1 MSDTA
6 SSRRPIEPSSVTHAP
21 NGSSIGSSATDRAVV
36 RQSEDDQQTIITHR
50 PPLAAPATGNDVQ
63 AELTKLA
70 VGDRLGH
77 FELIAYVGGGGMG
90 RVFRALD
97 TQLSRTVALKVL
109 PHDQVA
115 DSETLL
121 RFRNEGRSAARL
133 DHENIARV
141 QYVGEDRG
149 LPYIVFEYVEGIDIR
164 KLVERN
170 GPLPLGEAVSYTLQV
185 ADALS
190 HAADCGV
197 VHRDIKPSNVLV
209 TPEGRVKV
217 IDMGLARLQQGDEA
231 ATDLTASGV
240 TLGTFDYI
248 SPEQARDPRA
258 VDVRSDI
265 YSLGCTFFYMLT
277 GRPPFPEGTVLQKL
291 LQHQGDEPP
300 SVRQFRPGLP
310 EDVSVVLRKML
321 AKDRGRR
328 YQDPL
333 ELVEHL
339 VALAQR
345 VGLRPVGPG
354 RRVWMAPPERN
365 VTFLQR
371 HLPWIAP
378 IAALVLIVVALDY
391 LWSSSA
397 REDNQLP
404 PSLIGQNEEFV
415 PKLPVPEDVMP
426 IKDKETGS
434 DEPARM
440 PPLPTPTEAAP
451 KPPTSEPPVA
461 AEGTAQKQNGSST
474 DSRADVPA
482 ESPMPTEPA
491 DAPPASKP
499 VPAEPAGPNPLVGRA
514 ADQAGAALR
523 VEGEQGGISAAES
536 ISSGMR
542 VAALDN
548 QGRGE
553 LTAAAGLP
561 SGSSEKGPATEPPP
575 KRSGVLAVSAD
586 GSGAH
591 EFASLGAA
599 ISAAV
604 SGDVIELRYNGRR
617 EEKPIALDK
626 SRITVRAGEGF
637 RPIVVFRPVEP
648 DPVKCP
654 RGMFV
659 LTGSRLTMV
668 NVALE
673 LDVPR
678 GVPAQRWS
686 LFETGQAEK
695 LRLEQ
700 CSLTIR
706 NASEPLSSYHQDV
719 AFFRFRA
726 APAADVVMRD
736 EPSSAEQPIRL
747 ELVDCIARGEAVFV
761 RLEHLQP
768 LDLSWEN
775 GLLITGER
783 FLWLT
788 GNGRVPQSGESIQID
803 LQHLTAI
810 TRGGFCRLATGQ
822 FAARP
827 LPARMSCADSILT
840 AAAGS
845 PLIEQEGGQSKDEF
859 FAQIAWSGDR
869 NFYQGFDPFW
879 RISYLNSKTPP
890 EQIKFDAWRSHWG
903 PERENLPSQGLIE
916 WQRVPDPA
924 KPLCEHAAA
933 DYALGVGTPDN
944 PAAGAAS
951 DGRDIGALFDRLP
964 QLPPAPT
971 KTEPP
976 TPPEPGKG

>member
-6 SSRRPIEPSSVTHAP
+6 SSSRPIESSSVARAP
-21 NGSSIGSSATDRAVV
+21 NGSSVGSSATDRAAIAQPV
-36 RQSEDDQQTIITHR
+36 DDQRTIITNR
-50 PPLAAPATGNDVQ
+50 PPVAAPASGDDVR
-63 AELTKLA
+63 ADLVKLSI
-70 VGDRLGH
+70 GDRLGH
-77 FELIAYVGGGGMG
+77 FELVEYVGGGGMG

-115 DSETLL
+115 DTETLL

-141 QYVGEDRG
+141 QYVGEDNG

-164 KLVERN
+164 RLIDRN

-185 ADALS
+185 ADALA

-248 SPEQARDPRA
+248 SPEQARDPRT

-291 LQHQGDEPP
+291 LPHQGEEAP
-300 SVRQFRPGLP
+300 SVCQFGPILP
-310 EDVSVVLRKML
+310 EDVSVVLKKML

-339 VALAQR
+339 VALAER

-354 RRVWMAPPERN
+354 RRVWMAPAERN

-391 LWSSSA
+391 FWSSSA
-397 REDNQLP
+397 QEDNQLP
-404 PSLIGQNEEFV
+404 PALIGQHEDFV
-415 PKLPVPEDVMP
+415 PKLPVPEEVVPVDAR
-426 IKDKETGS
+426 ETTP
-434 DEPARM
+434 DEPAET
-440 PPLPTPTEAAP
+440 PPLPTAVP
-451 KPPTSEPPVA
+451 KPPASEPA
-461 AEGTAQKQNGSST
+461 AAADGTAQKQDPKQNGSSA
-474 DSRADVPA
+474 SPPA
-482 ESPMPTEPA
+482 AAPAASPMPTEHA
-491 DAPPASKP
+491 DSPPAADP
-499 VPAEPAGPNPLVGRA
+499 VAAEPAGPNPLVAGS
-514 ADQAGAALR
+514 ADKAGAALR
-523 VEGEQGGISAAES
+523 PEGEQAGISAAES

-548 QGRGE
+548 HARGE
-553 LTAAAGLP
+553 LTAAGLP
-561 SGSSEKGPATEPPP
+561 SDPVAKGPTTEALP

-586 GSGAH
+586 GDGEN

-599 ISAAV
+599 IGAAV

-617 EEKPIALDK
+617 EEKPIGLDK
-626 SRITVRAGEGF
+626 SKITVRAGEGF

-654 RGMFV
+654 RDMFV
-659 LTGSRLTMV
+659 LTGTRLTMV

-673 LDVPR
+673 LEVPR
-678 GVPAQRWS
+678 GVTAQRWS
-686 LFETGQAEK
+686 LFEAGQAEK
-695 LRLEQ
+695 VRLEQ
-700 CSLTIR
+700 CTLTIR

-736 EPSSAEQPIRL
+736 EPSSAEQPIGL

-775 GLLITGER
+775 GLLVTSER
-783 FLWLT
+783 FLRLT

-810 TRGGFCRLATGQ
+810 TRGGFCHLATGQ
-822 FAARP
+822 FATHP
-827 LPARMSCADSILT
+827 LPTRMSCADSILM

-845 PLIEQEGGQSKDEF
+845 PLIEQEGGQSKEEF
-859 FAQIAWSGDR
+859 FGQIAWSGDR

-890 EQIKFDAWRSHWG
+890 EQIKLDAWRSHWG
-903 PERENLPSQGLIE
+903 PERENLPSQGLVQ
-916 WQRVPDPA
+916 WQRVADPA
-924 KPLCEHAAA
+924 QPLCERTAA
-933 DYALGVGTPDN
+933 DYALGTATPDN

-951 DGRDIGALFDRLP
+951 DGRDIGMLTDQLP
-964 QLPPAPT
+964 QLPPVPAKAEPAAPAQ
-971 KTEPP
+971 PA
-976 TPPEPGKG
+976 KG